1 MTTPAVWI
9 KELIE
14 AFVEST
20 TAPGSLFKTSMGW
33 SLLLPTCIMTE
44 EAGTAL
50 HLHSMK
56 KIRSETANRSTR
68 WQLGRAVEDDETFRH
83 IICSFAWLWKV
94 TTSAVT
100 VEFLLLKLVN
110 TKLRCIL
117 KFTLI
122 RQCRTLLRA
131 LLRVWLCFKHPPS
144 DLFEWNVENQQR

>member
-1 MTTPAVWI
+1 MTTPAVWT

-33 SLLLPTCIMTE
+33 SLLPPTCIMTE

-56 KIRSETANRSTR
+56 KSRSETANRSTR
-68 WQLGRAVEDDETFRH
+68 WQLGRAVEDDETCRH
-83 IICSFAWLWKV
+83 IICSFTWLWKV

-122 RQCRTLLRA
+122 
-131 LLRVWLCFKHPPS
+131 
-144 DLFEWNVENQQR
+144 